1 MSKIPDYWRPSGPR
15 VIGSIHFS
23 KVPAIISARIETALE
38 TSTRSSAGSVSEE
51 IETEKKRRKLRKRL
65 KVLHL
70 PSRDEFE
77 QSVLVGRVKTPEI
90 KIDGETDRFYLTG
103 VGVPGREERHNVNR
117 NVDDADDK
125 ISKQIWT
132 EVMEKDDL
140 VVAYTEVTRHDVHN
154 AKMTVEDLEPVI
166 KKGLMTFFETP
177 PSHLIGLVLSF
188 PNFSSDDLRNVAH
201 YALHEKG
208 A

>member
-15 VIGSIHFS
+15 VINSVHFS
-23 KVPAIISARIETALE
+23 KVPPIISARIETALQ
-38 TSTRSSAGSVSEE
+38 TSARQGGGSVTDE
-51 IETEKKRRKLRKRL
+51 IETEKKRRNLRRRL
-65 KVLHL
+65 KVLHM
-70 PSRDEFE
+70 PTRDGFE
-77 QSVLVGRVKTPEI
+77 ELVLVGKVKTPEI

-103 VGVPGREERHNVNR
+103 VGVPGREERHNLKK
-117 NVDDADDK
+117 NVEDESGK
-125 ISKQIWT
+125 VSNMIWT

-140 VVAYTEVTRHDVHN
+140 VVAYTEVTEEDVRN

-166 KKGLMTFFETP
+166 KKGLMTFFDTP
-177 PSHLIGLVLSF
+177 PSHLIGLVLSL
-188 PNFSSDDLRNVAH
+188 PNLSADDLRNVAH